1 MACDRTGVSNR
12 AAAMIVTAA
21 LHDINSES
29 SNIIDRNKFQE
40 KERNQES
47 KALDQLIM
55 EMLQVS
61 TSMGERIVRW

>member
-1 MACDRTGVSNR
+1 
-12 AAAMIVTAA
+12 MISTPEAQT
-21 LHDINSES
+21 LLTEI
-29 SNIIDRNKFQE
+29 KFQE

-61 TSMGERIVRW
+61 TSTGERIVR

>member
-1 MACDRTGVSNR
+1 MISTPEAQTLLTG
-12 AAAMIVTAA
+12 
-21 LHDINSES
+21 IN
-29 SNIIDRNKFQE
+29 FQD